1 VLYGRLYSYLHGY
14 LYDYLYDYLYGRVLC
29 HPRESVGHNAGML
42 RKPGNDVPQRP
53 GMLRSSNKAIRQ
65 RGGILWCRRR
75 QGIAACA
82 GVWRRTCAQG
92 VGQLAG
98 AARADR
104 GLT

>member
-1 VLYGRLYSYLHGY
+1 VLYGRLYSYLHG
-14 LYDYLYDYLYGRVLC
+14 YLYDYLYGRVLC

-65 RGGILWCRRR
+65 PGGISWCRRR
-75 QGIAACA
+75 QGIGAFA
-82 GVWRRTCAQG
+82 GVWRRTSAQG
-92 VGQLAG
+92 VGQRACT
-98 AARADR
+98 ARTDR